1 MAQTLGEKFS
11 LRISGAVV
19 WSVFLLSHVQ
29 LWLGIDLLVEMHL
42 SSYPLSCL
50 PTLGVGSQES
60 PALLASYIATDSNW

>member
-11 LRISGAVV
+11 LCISGAVA

-42 SSYPLSCL
+42 SSYPLPPL
-50 PTLGVGSQES
+50 PTLGVGRVTRWGSQES
-60 PALLASYIATDSNW
+60 PGLLAS